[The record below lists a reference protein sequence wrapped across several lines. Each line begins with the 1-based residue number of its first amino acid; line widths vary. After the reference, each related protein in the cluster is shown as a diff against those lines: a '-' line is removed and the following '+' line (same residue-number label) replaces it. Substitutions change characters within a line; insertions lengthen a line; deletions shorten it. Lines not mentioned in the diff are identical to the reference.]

1 MEPNK
6 LENKMREK
14 LNQRTIQPSSN
25 TWDRLDAM
33 LSVKEQKP
41 KRNYK
46 WLSIAAVLVGFT
58 LIGIFIL
65 NKEKS
70 IENVIP
76 SNPIVLEN
84 ETEKVEN
91 LNEIGREN
99 TISSEE
105 NQKEVAIINQS
116 KKKIDEQPIAI
127 NPKKEFLLDNH
138 SKKEEVI
145 VENQSKEAINKYVNA
160 KSLLAEIETGEKFE
174 IPTLSKNPSVKVD
187 ANALLSSAEKEV
199 EETFRDK
206 VIQSINKKYNS
217 VKSTLA
223 NRNNE

>member
-14 LNQRTIQPSSN
+14 LNKRTIQPSAN
-25 TWDRLDAM
+25 AWDRLDAM
-33 LSVKEQKP
+33 LSVTEQKP
-41 KRNYK
+41 KRNFK
-46 WLSIAAVLVGFT
+46 WLSIAAVFVGFT

-91 LNEIGREN
+91 LIEIGKVN

-105 NQKEVAIINQS
+105 NQKEVVLINQS
-116 KKKIDEQPIAI
+116 KKKMDEQPIAI

>member
-14 LNQRTIQPSSN
+14 LNQRTIQPSAN
-25 TWDRLDAM
+25 AWDRLDAM
-33 LSVKEQKP
+33 LSVTEQKP

-46 WLSIAAVLVGFT
+46 WLSIAAVFVGFT

-91 LNEIGREN
+91 LNEKEN

-116 KKKIDEQPIAI
+116 KKKMDEQPVAI
-127 NPKKEFLLDNH
+127 NPKKDFLLDNH
-138 SKKEEVI
+138 SKTKEVI